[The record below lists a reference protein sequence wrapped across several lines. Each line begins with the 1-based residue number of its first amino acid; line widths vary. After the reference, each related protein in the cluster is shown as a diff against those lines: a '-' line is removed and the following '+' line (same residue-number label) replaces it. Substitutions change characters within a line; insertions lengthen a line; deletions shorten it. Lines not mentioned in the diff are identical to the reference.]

1 MLDEFDRADG
11 YGDASEQSRKDTVM
25 VATIDGAAGFANTA
39 GATFQAGYL
48 TAAARQQQTESR
60 VEGTAEAPK
69 SRPFLPNDPGYIT
82 VEPDGRDDVGFRDRL
97 RQAIEAVA
105 SAFASGDGVAAIVD
119 RVIESISKTLDD
131 AEAKG
136 EQAAVQI
143 RIAALDV
150 SVADGAGANAFASIR
165 QFAIEVGVARDGRVA
180 AEDTQVLATDGRSLG
195 LSEDQLRAGLV
206 TGNYAR
212 VDTGSSDDKRSE
224 AARERLAAARS
235 GLERVKA
242 VQDAL
247 AAFRQ
252 GDETPLRDLL
262 EGPGSSTSGGS
273 LGQVFPG
280 IGALSFR

>member
-1 MLDEFDRADG
+1 
-11 YGDASEQSRKDTVM
+11 M
-25 VATIDGAAGFANTA
+25 VATIDSAAGGKTA
-39 GATFQAGYL
+39 VAVSAQSASL
-48 TAAARQQQTESR
+48 TAAARQQQATIR
-60 VEGTAEAPK
+60 AAEKSEPPK
-69 SRPFLPNDPGYIT
+69 FRPFLPNDPGYIT

-105 SAFASGDGVAAIVD
+105 SAFASREGVAAIVD
-119 RVIESISKTLDD
+119 RVLGEISKTLDE

-136 EQAAVQI
+136 EEVAVQL

-150 SVADGAGANAFASIR
+150 SVADGAGGSAFASIR
-165 QFAIEVGVARDGRVA
+165 QFALEIGVARDGKVA
-180 AEDTQVLATDGRSLG
+180 AEDTRVLATDGRSLG
-195 LSEDQLRAGLV
+195 LSQQQIRAGLSSG
-206 TGNYAR
+206 TFQK
-212 VDTGSSDDKRSE
+212 VDTGSADGNLSD

-247 AAFRQ
+247 AAFRL
-252 GDETPLRDLL
+252 GNEAPLRDLF
-262 EGPGSSTSGGS
+262 EGRGGSASQDGDAKVGSTTDRGS

>member
-1 MLDEFDRADG
+1 
-11 YGDASEQSRKDTVM
+11 M
-25 VATIDGAAGFANTA
+25 VATIDSAAGVANAAGGSSQTA
-39 GATFQAGYL
+39 FL
-48 TAAARQQQTESR
+48 TASTRQQQTAPRSETTS
-60 VEGTAEAPK
+60 EAPK

-82 VEPDGRDDVGFRDRL
+82 VEPDGRDDVSFRDRL

-105 SAFASGDGVAAIVD
+105 SAFASGDGVTAIVD
-119 RVIESISKTLDD
+119 RVIGEISQTLDS

-136 EQAAVQI
+136 EQVAVQF

-150 SVADGAGANAFASIR
+150 SVADGGSAFASIR
-165 QFAIEVGVARDGRVA
+165 QFALEVGVARDGRVA
-180 AEDTQVLATDGRSLG
+180 AEDTRVLATDGRSLG
-195 LSEDQLRAGLV
+195 LSQEQVRAGLT
-206 TGNYAR
+206 TGTFAR
-212 VDTGSSDDKRSE
+212 TDTASSDGNLSE

-247 AAFRQ
+247 AAFRS
-252 GDETPLRDLL
+252 GDETPLRDLF
-262 EGPGSSTSGGS
+262 EGRGLGGSGDAGS